1 MATLTEMAPYRTG
14 EGRTL
19 LYIEVPIPPALEG
32 PFLVTGAKAPF
43 LWVRKFPT
51 NFVRAAV
58 RRIPWEFL
66 HREALEHAAER
77 ALAAEWG
84 NCLPPTAE
92 GLQAALA
99 HFEEYQIP
107 KPYEFLYG
115 DGFDKTMLQGIEDIS
130 AQEVTWVPTGWGVL
144 LPEDRAY
151 LGTTFDLGVGNRAL
165 VLHNASRGICI
176 LRPPPP
182 APSEAPPPEEEPPPA
197 PPEEPAES

>member
-1 MATLTEMAPYRTG
+1 MAVATLTEMAPYRMG

-19 LYIEVPIPPALEG
+19 LYIEVPVSAALDG
-32 PFLVTGAKAPF
+32 PFLVTGSKAPF

-66 HREALEHAAER
+66 HREALEHAAAR
-77 ALAAEWG
+77 AQEAEWG
-84 NCLPPTAE
+84 NCLPPTPE
-92 GLQAALA
+92 GLRAALA
-99 HFEEYQIP
+99 HFEDYQIP

-115 DGFDKTMLQGIEDIS
+115 DGFDKTILQGVEDVV

-151 LGTTFDLGVGNRAL
+151 LGTTFDLGTGNRAL
-165 VLHNASRGICI
+165 VLHNASRGMCI
-176 LRPPPP
+176 LRPPAEAAPP
-182 APSEAPPPEEEPPPA
+182 AEEPPPA
-197 PPEEPAES
+197 PPEAPAES